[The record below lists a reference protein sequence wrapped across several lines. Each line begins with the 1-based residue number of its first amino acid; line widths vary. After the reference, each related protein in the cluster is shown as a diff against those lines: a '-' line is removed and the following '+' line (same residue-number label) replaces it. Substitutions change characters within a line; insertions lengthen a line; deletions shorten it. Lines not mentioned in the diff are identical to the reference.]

1 MAAKTIALA
10 CMKGG
15 SAKTTSTI
23 SLAAALAARGKTV
36 LTVDMDPQGHLAEG
50 FGIPLGDI
58 PADISLVLERKI
70 GLADIILTAR
80 EGIALAPSTL
90 ELAYKEPSIYNM
102 KRREDRLASAVTTV
116 ADQYDYVLI
125 DCPPSL
131 GIFTI
136 NALSAASTVL
146 IPMTADY
153 YAMLGVEMLLSTV
166 NEVRA
171 EINPHLSL
179 CGLLPTRVG
188 RTTNAREVLDETTKN
203 LGEKLRIFPPI
214 PETVKF
220 REAAALGKT
229 IFEHAPDSAGAIA
242 YSQLAETITCE

>member
-1 MAAKTIALA
+1 MATTIALA

-23 SLAAALAARGKTV
+23 SLAAALASLNRTT

-58 PADISLVLERKI
+58 TADISLVLERKCS
-70 GLADIILTAR
+70 LPDIILTAR
-80 EGIALAPSTL
+80 DRIALAPSTL

-102 KRREDRLASAVTTV
+102 KRREDRLAAALAAVRE
-116 ADQYDYVLI
+116 QYDYVLI

-136 NALSAASTVL
+136 NALSAADTVL

-153 YAMLGVEMLLSTV
+153 YAMLGVEMLLTTV
-166 NEVRA
+166 EEVRA
-171 EINPHLSL
+171 EINPSLSL
-179 CGLLPTRVG
+179 YGLLPTRVG

-203 LGEKLRIFPPI
+203 LGARLRIFPPI

-220 REAAALGKT
+220 REASALGRT
-229 IFEHAPDSAGAIA
+229 IFEHAPDSAGAVA
-242 YSQLAETITCE
+242 YHQLAETIAYE